1 MSPAEIIERATEE
14 GVLLALSPSGSIS
27 ATLHEGVTPRKGP
40 NKDNVKS
47 KTDSTRHRC
56 NLRTNELKRSRFT
69 GQDSCRPPAKIIDAA
84 HTDPDIVA
92 IGIRNVATLEMNI
105 PQAYYDACAL
115 LELIEK
121 HTGDEHA
128 NA

>member
-27 ATLHEGVTPRKGP
+27 AKGDQSAIDRWLP
-40 NKDNVKS
+40 AIRQSKAAIIAELQLDRRRTKVLAILRDNPGIRYAIEV
-47 KTDSTRHRC
+47 
-56 NLRTNELKRSRFT
+56 
-69 GQDSCRPPAKIIDAA
+69 IDPTA
-84 HTDPDIVA
+84 DPVIVS
-92 IGIRNVATLEMNI
+92 IGIRNVATFEMNI
-105 PQAYYDACAL
+105 PQAYYDAFTL
-115 LELIEK
+115 MELIEK